1 MQLEAEIR
9 TSPALRADRFVETWT
24 RLDREYRSA
33 YAQGDYDGVRS
44 AKTSLG
50 AMARS
55 LERDAQVES
64 LLHGRRIELGVTF
77 EMGRGLAH
85 DLATSVG
92 VAIGRNLGISL

>member
-1 MQLEAEIR
+1 
-9 TSPALRADRFVETWT
+9 VETWT
-24 RLDREYRSA
+24 KLDREYRAA
-33 YAQGDYDGVRS
+33 YAAGHHDGVRS

-50 AMARS
+50 AMAGS

-64 LLHGRRIELGVTF
+64 LLRGRRAELGVTF

-92 VAIGRNLGISL
+92 VTIGRNLGISL